1 MKLAFSV
8 KIYTGKPL
16 LLLNPLSARV
26 ALTSQLFFTANQLT
40 GFYVRAALAHDGLR
54 WKLDKTQV
62 AKARNVMQS
71 LNTFIR
77 ISGLMPE
84 VKKSHWSMIMKISL
98 FIQKSPSKARFSRTS
113 VVCSKYTWGGG
124 GSEGQC
130 QSRKI
135 WLFLLSFKLGSSIP
149 ST

>member
-54 WKLDKTQV
+54 
-62 AKARNVMQS
+62 
-71 LNTFIR
+71 
-77 ISGLMPE
+77 
-84 VKKSHWSMIMKISL
+84 
-98 FIQKSPSKARFSRTS
+98 
-113 VVCSKYTWGGG
+113 
-124 GSEGQC
+124 
-130 QSRKI
+130 
-135 WLFLLSFKLGSSIP
+135 
-149 ST
+149 